1 MDWTRREAIAA
12 LGVGSGL
19 AGCNSVSQKRKGT
32 HRSSSDESATDV
44 PPESTTDDSAAST
57 SDTATHFEN
66 GRLTAPVD
74 NATVRSDTVQTDGV
88 TMYLDPD
95 GDDDAD
101 GLTRETAKETLHA
114 AVRDAPLHGNGM
126 EQLLLDLAP
135 GRYTDEGRSNLD
147 LRDASV
153 SAIHILGAVDDDGRP
168 VATVDGGEDAYT
180 VSVRG
185 NCYLTLENIRVTGSV
200 QTVGAHY
207 GAKMEF
213 SNVDVRAG
221 QETKRTGYVTHG
233 STLVMDEQSTM
244 DLTPSEVDTN
254 WGLAVTGNASAKLY
268 GAIRAQAPSTL
279 IAKETSWIFLAPPAI
294 VDGAN
299 GVDQAVRIHK
309 HSNVKVD
316 GPTIR
321 NAPLGVFGDVNST
334 VSVRSDPTFVNVEDD
349 YQTRIGT
356 VFEDVPR
363 REEWI
368 QVPSNRTP
376 PDTDRI
382 YNPVGMQFL
391 DSTDNVLKLRGLYPS
406 GYVDAQL
413 WTEVDSG
420 TVEVPAGGTATVAE
434 TPVGEK
440 PGELTWTV
448 AETPPRPVELQK
460 SLRVDPETGR
470 TEWMIRETTG
480 DATVSVT
487 YTLSRLE
494 SYRLQE

>member
-1 MDWTRREAIAA
+1 MNWTRREAIVA

-19 AGCNSVSQKRKGT
+19 AGCNSVSQERKGT
-32 HRSSSDESATDV
+32 RRSSSDESAGYA
-44 PPESTTDDSAAST
+44 PESTTDDSATST

-126 EQLLLDLAP
+126 ERLLLDLAP

-153 SAIHILGAVDDDGRP
+153 PAIHIRGETDDDGEP
-168 VATVDGGEDAYT
+168 KVTVDGGEDSYT
-180 VSVRG
+180 ISVQG
-185 NCYLTLENIRVTGSV
+185 NCYVSLENLKATGAI
-200 QTVGAHY
+200 QTVGTHY
-207 GAKMEF
+207 GAKLGLY
-213 SNVDVRAG
+213 NVDVRAG
-221 QETKRTGYVTHG
+221 TKTKRTAYVTHG
-233 STLVMDEQSTM
+233 STLVMDEHSTM
-244 DLTPSEVDTN
+244 DLTPSEADTN
-254 WGLAVTGNASAKLY
+254 WGLQVNGNASAKLF
-268 GAIRAQAPSTL
+268 GAIRAQAPSAV
-279 IAKETSWIFLAPPAI
+279 IAKETAWIFLASSAV

-299 GVDQAVRIHK
+299 GVDQAVRVHK
-309 HSNVKVD
+309 HSNAKID

-321 NAPLGVFGDVNST
+321 NAPVGVLGGVNST
-334 VSVRSDPTFVNVEDD
+334 VSVRSEPTFAGVEDE
-349 YQTRIGT
+349 YQTRIGA

-363 REEWI
+363 KEGWI
-368 QVPSNRTP
+368 HLPSNKTP
-376 PDTDRI
+376 PDTNRI

-434 TPVGEK
+434 TPVGAK
-440 PGELTWTV
+440 PGELTWTI
-448 AETPPRPVELQK
+448 AEPPAEPVELQK
-460 SLRVDPETGR
+460 TLRADPDGER
-470 TEWMIRETTG
+470 TEWVIRETAG
-480 DATVSVT
+480 DAAVSVT

-494 SYRLQE
+494 SYRLQG